1 MCKIDGT
8 SRSWERVRRLMAV
21 AVGLCASLGA
31 WANGVLTIVDG
42 EATVIDGA
50 RAWQAVEGMA
60 IGKDSIVRTTART
73 QILRVEWPDGTVADL
88 GPETTA
94 MFEPSG
100 LAARGAKPPLLYL
113 LRGWAK
119 LGSRD
124 KAANPGLTL
133 PALTVQPFKGAL
145 VASLTAEQT
154 WVFAE
159 AGALQVTERDL
170 RPPVTLAMKGGQS
183 YERIGQAKGTVAAR
197 PTAAQ
202 MHRVPRGFRDTLPL
216 RLEAVKDR
224 QVEPQPA
231 PLPSY
236 EELAE
241 WLSAEPAIRRA
252 FPRRF
257 AARARESAFRSG
269 LAQHLGQHPE
279 WEPVLFP
286 ERFIKPT
293 PSPSR

>member
-1 MCKIDGT
+1 M
-8 SRSWERVRRLMAV
+8 L
-21 AVGLCASLGA
+21 VGAGA
-31 WANGVLTIVDG
+31 
-42 EATVIDGA
+42 
-50 RAWQAVEGMA
+50 QA
-60 IGKDSIVRTTART
+60 
-73 QILRVEWPDGTVADL
+73 
-88 GPETTA
+88 
-94 MFEPSG
+94 
-100 LAARGAKPPLLYL
+100 LA
-113 LRGWAK
+113 AK
-119 LGSRD
+119 LGLVGN
-124 KAANPGLTL
+124 APLHT
-133 PALTVQPFKGAL
+133 PA
-145 VASLTAEQT
+145 
-154 WVFAE
+154 
-159 AGALQVTERDL
+159 
-170 RPPVTLAMKGGQS
+170 
-183 YERIGQAKGTVAAR
+183 
-197 PTAAQ
+197 
-202 MHRVPRGFRDTLPL
+202 